1 MELMIKINEPPG
13 GGSSK
18 GKNLGTF
25 DLTIKEMPIRELPNI
40 YVISNLV
47 TDAVT
52 GKMNLENSTS
62 LTSEEVRKII
72 TST

>member
-1 MELMIKINEPPG
+1 MIKINEPPG
-13 GGSSK
+13 GGSLE

-62 LTSEEVRKII
+62 LTSEEVRKMIS
-72 TST
+72 ST